1 MFTQL
6 TGADFDE
13 KIGATEAGVLSFFK
27 KLCPHCKNM
36 EKVLEKFSAQRPNL
50 AFFNIDIEE
59 ECYVANKDGAAR
71 HPTTMIIITGKI
83 VGQRTGLSNPNE
95 IAALHDSSNV

>member
-13 KIGATEAGVLSFFK
+13 KIGATEAGVLIFFK

-50 AFFNIDIEE
+50 AFFNVDIEE
-59 ECYVANKDGAAR
+59 ETEVAQKVGAER
-71 HPTTMIIITGKI
+71 PPTTMIIKGGKI
-83 VGQRTGLSNPNE
+83 VGQRTGLFNPKE
-95 IAALHDSSNV
+95 MAALYDSSN